1 MKVVGISSS
10 PRKDGNTALLIR
22 TIFAELE
29 KHGIETE
36 LLQIAGQPV
45 RGCRGCRACFTSKDG
60 KCIIK
65 DDFVNDYIAKMAAA
79 DGIILGSP
87 TYFADVN
94 AEMKALID
102 RAGYVARANDYLF
115 KHKVGVAVTAVRR
128 GGAIH
133 TFDTMNH
140 WLHYNQLFLVGSTYW
155 NMVYGRE
162 VGEVAKDDE
171 GMANMRNLGENMAW
185 LLNKLGR

>member
-1 MKVVGISSS
+1 MKVLGISTS
-10 PRKDGNTALLIR
+10 PRKDGNTAFLIK

-36 LLQIAGQPV
+36 LLQVAGQPV
-45 RGCRGCRACFTSKDG
+45 RGCRACYACFKNRDR
-60 KCIIK
+60 KCIIN
-65 DDFVNDYIAKMAAA
+65 DDPINHYIAKMAAA

-102 RAGYVARANDYLF
+102 RVGLVARANDYML
-115 KHKVGVAVTAVRR
+115 KHKVGAAVTAVRR
-128 GGAIH
+128 GGATH
-133 TFDTMNH
+133 TFDTMYH
-140 WLHYNQLFLVGSTYW
+140 FLHLNQMFLVGATYW

-162 VGEVAKDDE
+162 IGEVAKDEE
-171 GMANMRNLGENMAW
+171 GLANMRSIGENMAW
-185 LLNKLGR
+185 LLNKIGR